1 MNEYKGVETWGQLS
15 TRSFERKYIS
25 PEERQ
30 RLERVAVGRIC
41 RCNDCICCAELKAA
55 SKLLANHSQ
64 N

>member
-25 PEERQ
+25 PEEQQ

-55 SKLLANHSQ
+55 SRLLANHSQ